1 VQISG
6 VTETSLGQSDGSPP
20 SATRLQEMRRRLAGG
35 YSRAMQM
42 LSGRLAIAIGW
53 TAFAMIVTQVLRLVG
68 SLIMTRLLA
77 PEMFGIMSIV
87 LSVQVTLF
95 LLLDIGLR
103 PAIIQSARGNDPELL
118 NTAWTV
124 QIIRSFIVAILLVLI
139 AMMLPHAVE
148 IGLFSA
154 DSAWAAPDLPLVLAV
169 VSLSAVIVGFESTN
183 AITAERNLAL
193 KRFTTVKLIGQTA
206 GFFAMV
212 LLGILLQS
220 IWALVASGMISA
232 LLVAVLSHTM
242 LPGIRNRLSWNRE
255 ARSEIAR
262 YGSWVMLSSAASV
275 LSMQADRLVLGGL
288 VDSTTLGIYSIAL
301 NFAVLF
307 EALASNMIWSV
318 LMPALSEARR
328 NAGESFRRKYFRLR
342 LPLDLGVILIAG
354 GLFASGPAIIQILYD
369 DRYLAAGPMLAILS
383 FMLIFARY
391 TITMAAYMALGKP
404 HLTAV
409 INIVKCL
416 GLFGLLFVLY
426 RYFGV
431 DGAIA
436 AVAIHMLP
444 AVIVMFFFNRK
455 NELNDF
461 RYEIAVLA
469 MWPVGYGL
477 GLIFNAIVAGV

>member
-1 VQISG
+1 MKRKLPG
-6 VTETSLGQSDGSPP
+6 PL
-20 SATRLQEMRRRLAGG
+20 
-35 YSRAMQM
+35 SRAMQM
-42 LSGRLAIAIGW
+42 LTGRIAIAIGW

-77 PEMFGIMSIV
+77 PEMFGVMSIV
-87 LSVQVTLF
+87 LSVQITLF

-103 PAIIQSARGNDPELL
+103 PAIIQSPRGNDPELL
-118 NTAWTV
+118 NTAWTI
-124 QIIRSFIVAILLVLI
+124 QIIRSIVVAALLVII
-139 AMMLPHAVE
+139 ALMLPHAIE

-193 KRFTTVKLIGQTA
+193 KRFTTMKLIGQTA

-212 LLGILLQS
+212 LLGILLKS
-220 IWALVASGMISA
+220 IWALVASGMVSA
-232 LLVAVLSHTM
+232 ILVAVLSHIM
-242 LPGIRNRLSWNRE
+242 LPGIRNKFSWNKE
-255 ARSEIAR
+255 ARSEIAQ
-262 YGSWVMLSSAASV
+262 YGSWVLLSSAASV

-288 VDSTTLGIYSIAL
+288 VDSATLGLYSIAL
-301 NFAVLF
+301 NFAMLF
-307 EALASNMIWSV
+307 EMLASNMIWSV

-328 NAGESFRRKYFRLR
+328 NAEESFRRKYFRLR
-342 LPLDLGVILIAG
+342 LPLDLGVILTAG

-369 DRYLAAGPMLAILS
+369 DRYLPAGQMLTILS
-383 FMLIFARY
+383 FLLIFTRY

-404 HLTAV
+404 QLTAV
-409 INIVKCL
+409 VNLIKCA
-416 GLFGLLFVLY
+416 GLFVLLFALY

-444 AVIVMFFFNRK
+444 AVVVMFYFNRR

-461 RYEIAVLA
+461 RYEVAVLA
-469 MWPVGYGL
+469 AWPVGYGL
-477 GLIFNAIVAGV
+477 GLIFNAIVASF

>member
-1 VQISG
+1 
-6 VTETSLGQSDGSPP
+6 
-20 SATRLQEMRRRLAGG
+20 
-35 YSRAMQM
+35 
-42 LSGRLAIAIGW
+42 
-53 TAFAMIVTQVLRLVG
+53 
-68 SLIMTRLLA
+68 
-77 PEMFGIMSIV
+77 
-87 LSVQVTLF
+87 
-95 LLLDIGLR
+95 
-103 PAIIQSARGNDPELL
+103 
-118 NTAWTV
+118 
-124 QIIRSFIVAILLVLI
+124 
-139 AMMLPHAVE
+139 
-148 IGLFSA
+148 
-154 DSAWAAPDLPLVLAV
+154 
-169 VSLSAVIVGFESTN
+169 
-183 AITAERNLAL
+183 
-193 KRFTTVKLIGQTA
+193 
-206 GFFAMV
+206 
-212 LLGILLQS
+212 
-220 IWALVASGMISA
+220 
-232 LLVAVLSHTM
+232 
-242 LPGIRNRLSWNRE
+242 
-255 ARSEIAR
+255 
-262 YGSWVMLSSAASV
+262 MLSSAASV

-318 LMPALSEARR
+318 LLPALSEARR

-342 LPLDLGVILIAG
+342 LPLDLAVMLIAG

-391 TITMAAYMALGKP
+391 TITMAAYMAIGKP

-409 INIVKCL
+409 INLVKCA
-416 GLFGLLFVLY
+416 GLFGFLFVLY

-461 RYEIAVLA
+461 RYEVAVLA

-477 GLIFNAIVAGV
+477 GLIFNAIVANL